1 MRELIGSV
9 ELNLDYYSG
18 ADLYSDGKVEDELL
32 DIVQNHTEDEYNG
45 IIAREK
51 RWPILYHLSHIRQ
64 NIIEWFPFSKDA
76 SVLEIGAGCG
86 AITGALARNC
96 AEVTCVELSRKRSLI
111 NAYRNRDYD
120 NIQIMVGKFQE
131 IEPVLMNDYDYITL
145 IGVLEYAASYIH
157 SDKDAFREFLNIIKA
172 HLKPDGKLIVAI
184 ENKYG
189 LKYWAGC
196 KEDHVSRYFEGIE
209 GYTHTKGVRTF
220 SKRGLTKLFAD
231 CGMRTE
237 AFYYPYP
244 DYKLPMEIF
253 SDAYLPEQGTLTRNL
268 LNLDNERLLTFDESR
283 VYDSLI
289 EDGMYP
295 EFANSF
301 LVVVGRE
308 A

>member
-1 MRELIGSV
+1 MKELIGKI

-18 ADLYSDGKVEDELL
+18 SDLYSDGKVEDELL
-32 DIVQNHTEDEYNG
+32 EIVQNYTEDEYDE

-76 SVLEIGAGCG
+76 RVLEIGAGCG

-96 AEVTCVELSRKRSLI
+96 AEVTCVELSKKRSLI
-111 NAYRNRDYD
+111 NAYRNMDYD
-120 NIQIMVGKFQE
+120 NIQIMVGNFQE
-131 IEPVLMNDYDYITL
+131 IEPELPTDYDYITL

-157 SDKDAFREFLNIIKA
+157 SGIDAFQEFLNIIQS
-172 HLKPDGKLIVAI
+172 HLKPEGKLIVAI

-220 SKRGLTKLFAD
+220 SKRGLTKLFMD
-231 CGMRTE
+231 CGMHVE

-244 DYKLPMEIF
+244 DYKLPTEIF
-253 SDAYLPEQGTLTRNL
+253 SDAYLPEQGTLTQNL
-268 LNLDNERLLTFDESR
+268 MNLDNERLLTFDESR

-301 LVVVGRE
+301 LVVVE
-308 A
+308 KEV